1 MLRFRNYPIHR
12 IEWVTTVFL
21 SITLVL
27 SLFVAPVFVY
37 NNWSN
42 PAINWPVVLTTFL
55 VMYVFTGMSITL
67 GYHRL
72 FSHISF
78 KAAWPVKLFTLIFGA
93 AAFENSCLDWSADHR
108 NHHKHVD
115 HDDDPYDISKG
126 FFYAHMGWVLF
137 KLKPQPPFDNV
148 KDLMNDKMVMWQHK
162 WNHLIA
168 GTVSFILPF
177 AAGYAIGHAMTN
189 GENPMPMAWAMLLVG
204 GVLRVTAVQQSTFCI
219 NSLCHTLGKQTYSSS
234 HTARDSWICALVT
247 FGEGYHN
254 YHHEFQHDYRNA
266 VRWWQWD
273 PTKWTI
279 WTLHKIGLAKDLRRV
294 PEARILAAEVNEARR
309 VINKNLETFSQRL
322 PAATRELKADAIQA
336 VQIICSDLETKVK
349 ELQAAAIE
357 KTAVP
362 KEKMKELRARLEEAR
377 AHLNSIRMAYAAA

>member
-21 SITLVL
+21 TITLTL
-27 SLFVAPVFVY
+27 SLFVSPWFMW
-37 NNWSN
+37 NHWNDS
-42 PAINWPVVLTTFL
+42 AIHWGAVWAYFL
-55 VMYVFTGMSITL
+55 VMYIFTGMSITL

-93 AAFENSCLDWSADHR
+93 AAFENSCLDWSSDHR

-115 HDDDPYDISKG
+115 HGDDPYDISKG
-126 FFYAHMGWVLF
+126 FFYAHIGWVLF

-148 KDLMNDKMVMWQHK
+148 KDLMADKLVMWQHK

-168 GTVSFILPF
+168 FTVSFVVPF
-177 AAGYAIGHAMTN
+177 AVGYAFGHHLTD
-189 GENPMPMAWAMLLVG
+189 GLNPMPMAWATFLIG

-219 NSLCHTLGKQTYSSS
+219 NSLCHTLGKQTYSTS

-266 VRWWQWD
+266 VKWWQWD
-273 PTKWTI
+273 PTKWSI
-279 WTLHKIGLAKDLRRV
+279 WTLSKLGLAKDLRRV

-309 VINKNLETFSQRL
+309 VIRKNLEAFSDRH

-336 VQIICSDLETKVK
+336 VNIICENLEEKVK
-349 ELQAAAIE
+349 ELQAAAME
-357 KTAVP
+357 KASVS
-362 KEKMKELRARLEEAR
+362 KEKIAELKAQLTEAR
-377 AHLNSIRMAYAAA
+377 AHLDTIRLAYAG